1 MIGQPTGAIQFLIE
15 ATFAALAVGAFGAF
29 ILLVKSIMDFSRGG
43 PQLRVEIVTGYRAY
57 LAYAL
62 ARLTVWVLLILWL
75 MGIAGALLLGSA
87 IYVVGGTA
95 TSSHALF
102 GAFVGTV
109 WITGVRF
116 INQLLYFPAAISA
129 SLHYRQSR
137 LYPLW
142 KLLSPVTVGVLQWG
156 SIALATGIF
165 GAAAVKLMAD
175 GQPQTGAVMLFVMA
189 GCLAVLAW
197 GVSAREPRPHAALPR
212 KDGRP
217 NILMIGSD
225 TLRADRMGAAGYRR
239 SLTPRLDALAARGVQ
254 FTQCYVPCA
263 RTAPSLLSLF
273 SGCWPHT
280 HGVRDNFVAHAETAK
295 RVATLPR
302 ILADAG
308 YRTATISDWAG
319 SDLSKFDLGFQ
330 HCVAPPDQWNIKY
343 LLRQGPKDLRLFLSL
358 FANNWLGRALLPEIY
373 YLAGIPLT
381 RHIGRD
387 ACHQLSAFARAREPF
402 LLNVFMATTHP
413 PFGSEYPYYIK
424 FADRHYAGESKFVM
438 ARLTDPFEVI
448 RRQGDSRKDFDL
460 DQIIDLYDGCVKSFD
475 DEVGRILGHLDA
487 CGLTESTIVVIY
499 SDHGMELFEHETWG
513 QGNSAVGDF
522 SAKIPL
528 IIADPR
534 AKVGRRIDAIT
545 RSIDIAPTLLELAG
559 LPRSAG
565 MEGVSLCP
573 AWREN
578 ANLDL
583 PAFNETGIWLTAV
596 PGMPP
601 GHLHYPDLPDILDVP
616 DRATGTLA
624 IKSEFSAQVIEAKDR
639 MLRRGQWKLV
649 YQPLESGTL
658 YRLFDAYTDPGYKTD
673 LSQVRPDIVAE
684 MKVELLAWI
693 DAGHDPIATVEKSEA
708 EKPMGRICLY
718 VNNSPQPDAGERAK
732 LGGGGMS
739 LLALWDMLPQVGWA
753 ARAVT
758 PGEGPF
764 TRAARDAGVPVT
776 VYAYQQPDFKHP
788 IRTFKNFMAWLRII
802 REARPEIIHANAY
815 DAARS
820 VMLSAKSLGV
830 KVICHVRFPMTDQG
844 KQWVFRRLPTPDAF
858 VFNSQALMDETW
870 PILGKKCPRSHA
882 YVVHNAVDLKAF
894 TPSAWPESPMLRV
907 GIIAN
912 LAPIKAHEDF
922 LRMAS
927 EVLKQR
933 ADVEFWI
940 IGADTTNTGR
950 DAMLKTLARDLGVEK
965 SVRFLGHRSDIP
977 QLLHQLH
984 LVVLTSRIETFGRVL
999 IEAMACGRP
1008 VIATNVGGIPEVIT
1022 EGKTGYMVPAG
1033 DYSAMAHRVANLLA
1047 DRREWQ
1053 IMSKNCVEEARKRF
1067 GVEMHTKAMT
1077 RIYDA
1082 VIRD

>member
-1 MIGQPTGAIQFLIE
+1 MIDQPTDAIRFLIQ
-15 ATFAALAVGAFGAF
+15 AIVASLAIGAFGAF
-29 ILLVKSIMDFSRGG
+29 ALLLKSVMDFSRGG
-43 PQLRVEIVTGYRAY
+43 PQLKGEIITGYRTY
-57 LAYAL
+57 LVYSL
-62 ARLTVWVLLILWL
+62 ARLTFWVLLILWL
-75 MGIAGALLLGSA
+75 MGVAGALLVGSA
-87 IYVVGGTA
+87 IYLAGGTA
-95 TSSHALF
+95 TFGHAVV
-102 GAFVGTV
+102 GALAGVV
-109 WITGVRF
+109 WITCVRF
-116 INQLLYFPAAISA
+116 INQLLYLPAAISA

-142 KLLSPVTVGVLQWG
+142 RLLSPATVGVLHWG
-156 SIALATGIF
+156 SITFATGVF
-165 GAAAVKLMAD
+165 GAAAVKLMAG
-175 GQPQTGAVMLFVMA
+175 GQPLTGAVVLLVMV
-189 GCLAVLAW
+189 GCLVILA
-197 GVSAREPRPHAALPR
+197 GAASAREPRPHAAPPT
-212 KDGRP
+212 KDSRP

-239 SLTPRLDALAARGVQ
+239 SLTPRLDTLASRGVQ

-280 HGVRDNFVAHAETAK
+280 HSVRDNFVAHTETIK
-295 RVATLPR
+295 RFATLPR

-308 YRTATISDWAG
+308 YRTAAISDWAG

-358 FANNWLGRALLPEIY
+358 FVNNWLGRTFLPEIY

-381 RHIGRD
+381 RQIGRQT
-387 ACHQLSAFARAREPF
+387 CRQLSAFARSSEPF
-402 LLNVFMATTHP
+402 MLNVFMATTHP
-413 PFGSEYPYYIK
+413 PFGSEYPYYVT
-424 FADRHYAGESKFVM
+424 FADRKYAGESKFVM

-475 DEVGRILGHLDA
+475 DEVGRILEHLDA
-487 CGLTESTIVVIY
+487 CGLTQSTIVVIY

-513 QGNSAVGDF
+513 QGNSAIGDF

-528 IIADPR
+528 IITDPR
-534 AKVGRRIDAIT
+534 HEVARLSDAVT

-559 LPRSAG
+559 LPRPAE
-565 MEGVSLCP
+565 MEGISLCA
-573 AWREN
+573 AWQEDARF
-578 ANLDL
+578 DL
-583 PAFNETGIWLTAV
+583 PAFNETGVWLTTV

-616 DRATGTLA
+616 DKARGTLA
-624 IKSEFSAQVIEAKDR
+624 ISPEFLPRVIEAKDR
-639 MLRRGQWKLV
+639 MLRRGRWKLV
-649 YQPLESGTL
+649 YQPLDSGPL
-658 YRLFDAYTDPGYKTD
+658 YRLFDACTDPGYKTD
-673 LSQVRPDIVAE
+673 LSRTHPEIVSE

-693 DAGHDPIATVEKSEA
+693 NAGQEPAATVEDSESGLT
-708 EKPMGRICLY
+708 GRICLY
-718 VNNSPQPDAGERAK
+718 VNNSPQPEMGERAK

-739 LLALWDMLPQVGWA
+739 LLTLWKMLPQFGWA

-776 VYAYQQPDFKHP
+776 VYAYQQPDLKHP
-788 IRTFKNFMAWLRII
+788 TDTLKNFLAWRRII
-802 REARPEIIHANAY
+802 GNARPEIIHANAY

-820 VMLSAKSLGV
+820 MVLSAKSLGV

-844 KQWVFRRLPTPDAF
+844 KQWVFRGLPTPDAF

-870 PILGKKCPRSHA
+870 PILGKQCPKSRA
-882 YVVHNAVDLKAF
+882 YVVHNAVDLTAF
-894 TPSAWPESPMLRV
+894 TPSPWPESPTLRV

-912 LAPIKAHEDF
+912 LTPMKAHEDF

-927 EVLKQR
+927 AVLKRR

-940 IGADTTNTGR
+940 IGEDTTNTGR
-950 DAMLKTLARDLGVEK
+950 DAMLKALARSLGIEQHVK
-965 SVRFLGHRSDIP
+965 FQGHRSDIP
-977 QLLHQLH
+977 KMLDQ
-984 LVVLTSRIETFGRVL
+984 LVVLTSHIEPFGRVL

-1008 VIATNVGGIPEVIT
+1008 VIATNVGGIPEVVT
-1022 EGKTGYMVPAG
+1022 EGKTGYLVPVG
-1033 DYSAMAHRVANLLA
+1033 DYSAMASRVAELLA
-1047 DRREWQ
+1047 DRQRWQ
-1053 IMSKNCVEEARKRF
+1053 MMSQDCVEESRRRF
-1067 GVEMHTKAMT
+1067 GVEMHAKAMI
-1077 RIYDA
+1077 RIYEA
-1082 VIRD
+1082 VLGGKLP